1 MANREDVVTSAP
13 RNVGLLEGVAEAFI
27 KAIHEMYSHKT
38 LRYQWMRYLAGMKE
52 YPWDDFWRRL
62 VDKITAKMAEAE
74 ILEPRRRGSP
84 RRIGHLRRISPMSQD
99 SNGDPLFGD
108 LPGTSEMYISTGY
121 EQADQVIL
129 ADHGLQFLY
138 HDEFVARVKYDLSLP
153 NSRMRNPATTTDW
166 HTRAAERLNLAWDN
180 NWADRAAETK
190 ALGLLPL
197 SSGIW
202 VSANTNDVYLPTL
215 DSGIEVPTNL
225 GLNILAASECNESER
240 LKLFKNLGARCA
252 DVKDVRTKTLQK
264 FGRSQKILLSR
275 EKPMLEFLYQ
285 TCSHQRGTFGQYNV
299 VKIHNSR
306 FECHSPRQVEY
317 LFPNDDAFSP
327 WQLSLRSQ
335 EELDPI
341 MRVTNFIHE
350 DYLKDEPSKSGSL
363 SWREWLEVAIG
374 VRRFPRLVSTN
385 GESLSELCKHVAE
398 EIPESFLGF
407 LRYAWESEKDSVL
420 KNAAVLKKLK
430 RIEVTCNAEGGS
442 AYALGKTYLPMLGLQ
457 QKASS
462 LMEGEDFPF
471 LWLGGET
478 LEDDNLGTWNFLKRD
493 LTVGSQDDAQ
503 FYIDIVYYTKIAM
516 KSWANIERPERMID
530 IYGRIHT
537 RVRESTDRSSWEKK
551 LR

>member
-1 MANREDVVTSAP
+1 MANREDVVTSAS

-27 KAIHEMYSHKT
+27 KATHEMYSHKT

-84 RRIGHLRRISPMSQD
+84 RRIGDLRRISPMSQD

-129 ADHGLQFLY
+129 ADFGLDFLY
-138 HDEFVARVKYDLSLP
+138 HVEFVARVKYDLSLP
-153 NSRMRNPATTTDW
+153 NSRMKNPVTTTDW
-166 HTRAAERLNLAWDN
+166 HTRAAEKMNLAWDK
-180 NWADRAAETK
+180 NWADVAANTK

-202 VSANTNDVYLPTL
+202 VSANTSDVYLPTL

-264 FGRSQKILLSR
+264 FGQSQYIFLSH

-341 MRVTNFIHE
+341 MRITNFIDE
-350 DYLKDEPSKSGSL
+350 DYLKDEPSKSGRL
-363 SWREWLEVAIG
+363 SWREWLKVAIG

-420 KNAAVLKKLK
+420 KNAAVLEELK
-430 RIEVTCNAEGGS
+430 SIEVTCNAEGGS
-442 AYALGKTYLPMLGLQ
+442 TYALGETYLPILGLQ
-457 QKASS
+457 QKTSS

-478 LEDDNLGTWNFLKRD
+478 LNDDNLGTWNFLKRD

-516 KSWANIERPERMID
+516 ISRTDIERPERMID

-537 RVRESTDRSSWEKK
+537 RIRESTDRSSWEEK